1 MSYRLGIDVGS
12 TRTSA
17 TIVRDGTLHAFA
29 IDGRRVAV
37 SSASLAPAALQE
49 WGGALTPQAIA
60 EAVAEVVERARR
72 SEGEAEAI
80 AATYPATWNSRNV
93 ADLREAMYERG
104 LGRVGLLS
112 APRAVA
118 AAASEQGRIHAG
130 DRCAVVDVGVRGTT
144 ITVLQVAE
152 NSRFAQLAVVATSA
166 LSGRGVD
173 EAVYAHL
180 LDCLHVVAG
189 ETVAEL
195 LDPTHPDFATTV
207 HSLSS
212 ACSAAKEHLAQE
224 DTACIEVDLPDLTTR
239 VQITRD
245 QLARALDKPM
255 LAARAAFD
263 EALRAARTTLDELS
277 AVLIVGGTTRLALF
291 AAAVCEHVGLQSTA
305 VRDLDPMLATAAG
318 ATLALCRVAPT
329 APPTATPAER
339 GQSFS
344 DRVAA
349 RLTAAVG
356 HRPPGTRARVSPVR

>member
-17 TIVRDGTLHAFA
+17 TIVRDGTLRAFA
-29 IDGRRVAV
+29 IDGHSAAV
-37 SSASLAPAALQE
+37 SSASLAPATLRE
-49 WGGALTPQAIA
+49 WGGPLTPHAIA
-60 EAVAEVVERARR
+60 EAVAEVVERACQ

-118 AAASEQGRIHAG
+118 AGAAEQGRIRPG
-130 DRCAVVDVGVRGTT
+130 DLCAVLDVGVRGTT
-144 ITVLQVAE
+144 VTVLRVAE
-152 NSRFAQLAVVATSA
+152 NFRFAQLAVVVTSA

-173 EAVYAHL
+173 EAVYGHL

-195 LDPTHPDFATTV
+195 LDPTHPEFAATV

-212 ACSAAKEHLAQE
+212 ACSAAKETLAEE
-224 DTACIEVDLPDLTTR
+224 DAAGIEVDLPGLRTR

-255 LAARAAFD
+255 GVARAAFD
-263 EALRAARTTLDELS
+263 EALRAADTTLDELS
-277 AVLIVGGTTRLALF
+277 AVLIVGGTTRLPLF
-291 AAAVCEHVGLQSTA
+291 ATAVCEHVGPQSAA

-318 ATLALCRVAPT
+318 ATLALCRLAPVPQP
-329 APPTATPAER
+329 APAVPAETR
-339 GQSFS
+339 ST
-344 DRVAA
+344 RLMA
-349 RLTAAVG
+349 RLTAAGG
-356 HRPPGTRARVSPVR
+356 HRPPGTRARVSPAR